1 MICYLPP
8 IFSNNIELN
17 QQISFYSAQFLQPVL
32 KEWPQYQNNQ
42 EYFPTNVNIS
52 YINNYPS
59 SNLNYLRPIM
69 GNNYNIGMNSVSEQQ
84 IFIEK

>member
-17 QQISFYSAQFLQPVL
+17 QQISFYSAQFFQPVL
-32 KEWPQYQNNQ
+32 KEWPQSQNNQ

-59 SNLNYLRPIM
+59 SNLNYLQPIM

-84 IFIEK
+84 IFI